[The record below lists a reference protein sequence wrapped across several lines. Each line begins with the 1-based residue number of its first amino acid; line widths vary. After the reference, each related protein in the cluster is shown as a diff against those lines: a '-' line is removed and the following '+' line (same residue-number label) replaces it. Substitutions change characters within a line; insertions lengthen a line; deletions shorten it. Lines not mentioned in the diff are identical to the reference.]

1 MAKSKSLLNNINN
14 NKFAVLGDEDQDDYE
29 NESTSSSSSS
39 SSITK
44 KTKKNKNNKS
54 SPVIEQ
60 LPPKQNKKD
69 KKNKKEKVSSEEE
82 EEEEEKEKEKENKIN
97 KSSNEEKEKLN
108 RIEEDRFEIPTPSIF
123 NQIVTIF
130 ICILLTVVLYASPA
144 FLGEFISLGG
154 SIILGLFTLYLIKE
168 LVMPVTK
175 DVNKFKT
182 LYVINEIQQ
191 LRKEKSIL
199 KNAPKST
206 SNDNKLKYIKERINN
221 LELEFEKLDSKNN
234 KKNGNNNDN
243 NDDDILSNLKN
254 DNNNNINNNNNNMGF
269 FGFIG
274 SLIVFLIKTPFLL
287 AFFLLKLI
295 FHPIS
300 ILVGLIALYLYY
312 TSGEKKDI
320 PFVPKFAPAF
330 NPKTAGSHNGTK
342 GAKGVVKSKHG

>member
-1 MAKSKSLLNNINN
+1 MAKSKSLLNNTNN

-29 NESTSSSSSS
+29 NESTSSS
-39 SSITK
+39 ITK

-54 SPVIEQ
+54 SVIESP

-69 KKNKKEKVSSEEE
+69 KKIKKEKVSSDEEE
-82 EEEEEKEKEKENKIN
+82 EGKEEKEKEN
-97 KSSNEEKEKLN
+97 KSSNEEKEKLD
-108 RIEEDRFEIPTPSIF
+108 RIEQDRFEIPTPSIF

-130 ICILLTVVLYASPA
+130 ICILLTVVLYASPT

-154 SIILGLFTLYLIKE
+154 SIILALFTLYLVKE

-191 LRKEKSIL
+191 LRKEKSVL

-206 SNDNKLKYIKERINN
+206 SNDKKLKYIKERINN

-234 KKNGNNNDN
+234 KKNENNNNN
-243 NDDDILSNLKN
+243 NDDDDNILSNLKN
-254 DNNNNINNNNNNMGF
+254 DNNNMGF

-330 NPKTAGSHNGTK
+330 NPKTAGSHSGTK

>member
-1 MAKSKSLLNNINN
+1 MSKSKSLNNTNN
-14 NKFAVLGDEDQDDYE
+14 NKFAVLGDEDEYDYE
-29 NESTSSSSSS
+29 NESSSSS
-39 SSITK
+39 SSINK

-54 SPVIEQ
+54 SIES
-60 LPPKQNKKD
+60 LPTPTPTPPSQPKQTKKD
-69 KKNKKEKVSSEEE
+69 KKNKKEKVSSD
-82 EEEEEKEKEKENKIN
+82 EEEKEKENKKEVTLKENKN

-108 RIEEDRFEIPTPSIF
+108 RIEQDRFEIPAPSMF

-130 ICILLTVVLYASPA
+130 ICILLTVVLYASPK

-154 SIILGLFTLYLIKE
+154 SVILGLFTLYLIKE

-182 LYVINEIQQ
+182 LYVINEIQE

-199 KNAPKST
+199 KNSPKSA
-206 SNDNKLKYIKERINN
+206 SNDKKLKYIKDRIND

-234 KKNGNNNDN
+234 KKNDG
-243 NDDDILSNLKN
+243 DDLLSNLKN
-254 DNNNNINNNNNNMGF
+254 GNNNNNDSMGF

-320 PFVPKFAPAF
+320 PFVPKLVPAY

-342 GAKGVVKSKHG
+342 GAKGIVKSKHG

>member
-1 MAKSKSLLNNINN
+1 MAKSKPLSNNTNNNNI
-14 NKFAVLGDEDQDDYE
+14 FAVLGDEDDYE
-29 NESTSSSSSS
+29 NESTS

-54 SPVIEQ
+54 SVIES
-60 LPPKQNKKD
+60 PKQNKKD
-69 KKNKKEKVSSEEE
+69 KKNKKEKVSSDEEE
-82 EEEEEKEKEKENKIN
+82 EEEEHEEKENKIK
-97 KSSNEEKEKLN
+97 KSSNEEKEKLD
-108 RIEEDRFEIPTPSIF
+108 RIEQDRFEIPTPSIF

-130 ICILLTVVLYASPA
+130 ICILLTVVLYASPT

-154 SIILGLFTLYLIKE
+154 SIILALFTLYLIKE

-191 LRKEKSIL
+191 LRKEKSVL

-206 SNDNKLKYIKERINN
+206 SNDKKLKYIKERINN

-234 KKNGNNNDN
+234 KKNENNNNNNNNNNDN
-243 NDDDILSNLKN
+243 DNDDILSNLKN
-254 DNNNNINNNNNNMGF
+254 DNSNMGF

-330 NPKTAGSHNGTK
+330 NPKTAGSHSGTK

>member
-1 MAKSKSLLNNINN
+1 MSKSKSLNNTNN
-14 NKFAVLGDEDQDDYE
+14 NKFAVLGEEDEYDYE
-29 NESTSSSSSS
+29 NESSSSSS
-39 SSITK
+39 SSINK

-54 SPVIEQ
+54 SIES
-60 LPPKQNKKD
+60 LPTSPPSQPKQTKKD
-69 KKNKKEKVSSEEE
+69 KKNKKEKVSSD
-82 EEEEEKEKEKENKIN
+82 EEEKEKENKKEVTLKENKN

-108 RIEEDRFEIPTPSIF
+108 RIEQDRFEIPAPSMF

-130 ICILLTVVLYASPA
+130 ICILLTVVLYASPK

-154 SIILGLFTLYLIKE
+154 SVILGLFTLYLIKE

-182 LYVINEIQQ
+182 LYVINEIQE

-199 KNAPKST
+199 KNSPKSA
-206 SNDNKLKYIKERINN
+206 SNDNKLKYIKDRIND

-234 KKNGNNNDN
+234 KKNDN
-243 NDDDILSNLKN
+243 YDGDV
-254 DNNNNINNNNNNMGF
+254 GF

-320 PFVPKFAPAF
+320 PFVPKLVPAY

-342 GAKGVVKSKHG
+342 GAKGIVKSKHG